1 MIRTVPIT
9 VDTFDEVAGSALER
23 EPVLNQVL
31 LGVIAQYRKE
41 PARYA
46 AGVRLL
52 AMRDELTG
60 ETGVAMQTPPYK
72 ALVSHVSEP
81 LAVALG
87 REFIAQH
94 PDARAVFGH
103 VRAAHAFSRGAG
115 AVEARTLTKDGVFEL
130 RAVSDLPP
138 VAGRARVATPED
150 GPLLQ
155 EWLEAFNAEA
165 LPAGWPKD
173 PNAGARMAA
182 SDSAWIWLDE
192 RGTPVS
198 MASNPRRVAGWWG
211 IAYVF
216 TPRQHR
222 GHGYASG
229 VVAHASR
236 LALARGAQGC
246 TLFTDLMNP
255 VSNRIYER
263 IGYRRVG
270 EFASLEW

>member
-9 VDTFDEVAGSALER
+9 VETFDEVAGPALER

-52 AMRDELTG
+52 AMRDDATG

-72 ALVSHVSEP
+72 ALLSHVSEP

-87 REFIAQH
+87 REFSAQH
-94 PDARAVFGH
+94 RDARAVFGH
-103 VRAAHAFSRGAG
+103 VRAAQGFSRGAG
-115 AVEARTLTKDGVFEL
+115 AVEARTRTREGVFEL

-182 SDSAWIWLDE
+182 SGSAWIWLDE

-216 TPRQHR
+216 TPVPHR

-236 LALARGAQGC
+236 LALASGAQGC

-263 IGYRRVG
+263 IGYRRIG
-270 EFASLEW
+270 EFTSLEW

>member
-1 MIRTVPIT
+1 MIRTVSIT
-9 VDTFDEVAGSALER
+9 VDTFDEVAGPALER

-52 AMRDELTG
+52 AMRDDATA

-72 ALVSHVSEP
+72 ALVSHAAEP

-87 REFIAQH
+87 REFSAQH
-94 PDARAVFGH
+94 RDARAVFGH
-103 VRAAHAFSRGAG
+103 VRAAQGFSRGAG
-115 AVEARTLTKDGVFEL
+115 ADEPRTRTREGVFEL
-130 RAVSDLPP
+130 RVVSDLPP
-138 VAGRARVATPED
+138 VAGRARVVTPED

-182 SDSAWIWLDE
+182 SGSAWIWLDE
-192 RGTPVS
+192 RGKPVS

-216 TPRQHR
+216 TPAPHR

-236 LALARGAQGC
+236 LALASGAQGC

-270 EFASLEW
+270 EFTSLEW